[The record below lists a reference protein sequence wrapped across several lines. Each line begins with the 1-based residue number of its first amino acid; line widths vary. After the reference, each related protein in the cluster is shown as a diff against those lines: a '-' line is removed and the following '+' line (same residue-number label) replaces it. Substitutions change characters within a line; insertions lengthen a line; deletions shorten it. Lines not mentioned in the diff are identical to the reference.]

1 MGLDSN
7 QRTLARAELQSAAI
21 NHSATHPRV
30 RNADAD
36 KKEFGGSCQVCDD
49 VFMAKP
55 PKKNNSSPK
64 KPGSGTAKGPGKSSR
79 YIPAQDKNLKKAGKP
94 GNKPARAAAPTSR
107 DQTERR
113 PARPSA
119 FKEREPR
126 DTRAPARPAHAS
138 PKAKTAITAD
148 LFGVHA
154 VREAWTNPK
163 RYVHALFIT
172 QNALKDFEAFL
183 ATDAKR
189 PAPTIVEKEELDRAF
204 PSGTVHQGIAL
215 SAQPLAELS
224 VKDII
229 IKAQAKDDQKS
240 VIVMLDQ
247 VTDPHNVGAILRSA
261 CAFGADGVVMQ
272 TRHTPEMGGILAKT
286 ACGAVDHI
294 PVAYETNLSRALE
307 TLKEHH
313 YTVIGMDE
321 HAEKRFT
328 DLPSYERAVIVLGAE
343 GPGMRRLIRDHCD
356 VLVTLPTKKPI
367 NSLNVSNAAA
377 VALYALCKA

>member
-7 QRTLARAELQSAAI
+7 QRTLARADLQSAAI
-21 NHSATHPRV
+21 NHSATHPRGCDLQT
-30 RNADAD
+30 RI
-36 KKEFGGSCQVCDD
+36 KKNLAAPVKCAMTL
-49 VFMAKP
+49 FMAKP
-55 PKKNNSSPK
+55 PKKSGTSSK
-64 KPGSGTAKGPGKSSR
+64 KPGSGAGKGPGKTSR
-79 YIPAQDKNLKKAGKP
+79 YNPAHDKGLRKFGKP
-94 GNKPARAAAPTSR
+94 GDSRDTRDQARAKPARQDARSTPRPTKSHSPTKPAAI
-107 DQTERR
+107 
-113 PARPSA
+113 
-119 FKEREPR
+119 K
-126 DTRAPARPAHAS
+126 
-138 PKAKTAITAD
+138 AD
-148 LFGVHA
+148 LFGMHA
-154 VREAWTNPK
+154 VREAWANPK

-172 QNALKDFEAFL
+172 EAALREFGPYL

-189 PAPTIVEKEELDRAF
+189 PEPTVVDKDALDRAF
-204 PSGTVHQGIAL
+204 PPGTVHQGIAL
-215 SAQPLAELS
+215 SAQALPELS
-224 VKDII
+224 ATDLI
-229 IKAQAKDDQKS
+229 IKAKGKPKS

-272 TRHTPEMGGILAKT
+272 TRHTPDMAGILAKT

-321 HAEKRFT
+321 HAEQNFT

-377 VALYALCKA
+377 VALYALCGV